1 MDTVVELAFEVL
13 RLIVRLLAATLHMLF
28 GILRPVAG
36 PIAELLLEIVFEP
49 VAEWCA
55 RGWRRIR
62 RWVGHVTGLPRFEIP
77 IAILL
82 VMASIAGGFVAI
94 VKVGQAVF

>member
-13 RLIVRLLAATLHMLF
+13 RLFLRLLIAALQLLLES
-28 GILRPVAG
+28 LRSVAG
-36 PIAELLLEIVFEP
+36 PITEILLELVIGP
-49 VAEWCA
+49 VAERCA

-62 RWVGHVTGLPRFEIP
+62 RWVGHLTGLPRFEIP

-82 VMASIAGGFVAI
+82 VMASLAGGFVAL
-94 VKVGQAVF
+94 VKLGQAIL